1 MNALKCPNPT
11 SPKSDL
17 VRVSDHFDYPIPHG
31 FGFFQP
37 LPTPSNF
44 GVGVESA
51 SRHFAIHCKIILL
64 DEFRFF
70 VDCLFMTKT
79 TLSSKG
85 QVVLPR
91 LVRSRLHL
99 APGTRFFCEVQ
110 GDSVVLTPE
119 HPVRHEREYVID
131 PLTGLRVTK
140 AAGDSEPVTSEMI
153 KALLEDY
160 P

>member
-1 MNALKCPNPT
+1 
-11 SPKSDL
+11 
-17 VRVSDHFDYPIPHG
+17 
-31 FGFFQP
+31 
-37 LPTPSNF
+37 
-44 GVGVESA
+44 
-51 SRHFAIHCKIILL
+51 
-64 DEFRFF
+64 
-70 VDCLFMTKT
+70 MTRT

-91 LVRSRLHL
+91 LVRSRLRL
-99 APGTRFFCEVQ
+99 AAGTRFFCEVQ

-119 HPVRHEREYVID
+119 HPRRLAREHVID

-140 AAGDSEPVTSEMI
+140 ASGDAEPVTSEMV

>member
-1 MNALKCPNPT
+1 
-11 SPKSDL
+11 
-17 VRVSDHFDYPIPHG
+17 
-31 FGFFQP
+31 
-37 LPTPSNF
+37 
-44 GVGVESA
+44 
-51 SRHFAIHCKIILL
+51 
-64 DEFRFF
+64 
-70 VDCLFMTKT
+70 MTRT

-99 APGTRFFCEVQ
+99 APGTRFLCEVR

-119 HPVRHEREYVID
+119 HPVPVVREHVID

-140 AAGDSEPVTSEMI
+140 ALPHAEPVTSEMI
-153 KALLEDY
+153 RTLLEDY

>member
-1 MNALKCPNPT
+1 M
-11 SPKSDL
+11 
-17 VRVSDHFDYPIPHG
+17 RVTI
-31 FGFFQP
+31 
-37 LPTPSNF
+37 
-44 GVGVESA
+44 
-51 SRHFAIHCKIILL
+51 
-64 DEFRFF
+64 
-70 VDCLFMTKT
+70 T

-91 LVRSRLHL
+91 LIRSRLHL
-99 APGTRFFCEVQ
+99 APGTRLVCEIH

-119 HPVRHEREYVID
+119 HSCRVAKEYITD

-140 AAGDSEPVTSEMI
+140 STDDVEPVTTEMI

>member
-1 MNALKCPNPT
+1 MDIAL
-11 SPKSDL
+11 
-17 VRVSDHFDYPIPHG
+17 
-31 FGFFQP
+31 
-37 LPTPSNF
+37 
-44 GVGVESA
+44 
-51 SRHFAIHCKIILL
+51 
-64 DEFRFF
+64 
-70 VDCLFMTKT
+70 MTTT

-99 APGTRFFCEVQ
+99 TPGTRLVCEVR

-119 HPVRHEREYVID
+119 VPIRREREYVTD
-131 PLTGLRVTK
+131 PTTGLRVTK
-140 AAGDSEPVTSEMI
+140 AAADIEPVTSEMV